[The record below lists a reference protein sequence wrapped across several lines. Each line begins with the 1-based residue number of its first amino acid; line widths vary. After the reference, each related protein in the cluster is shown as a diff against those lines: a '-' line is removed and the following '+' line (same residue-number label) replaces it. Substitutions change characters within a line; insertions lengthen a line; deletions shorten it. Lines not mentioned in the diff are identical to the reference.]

1 MSLKDQKFAEMKKL
15 AKRANQRLLELE
27 RLTGKSV
34 SWAAK
39 QLMDRLDIIGART
52 KKNRISFK
60 KSFDIKQMNKVISAT
75 MTFLNAKTST
85 ISGIKDVT
93 KKAAETFHLTHKI
106 SIADAEAI
114 YSLFD
119 KEYYD
124 NITKHIDPSSLI
136 NLVSDSRKKNLNQKD
151 TLKVLGQYIQGTND
165 RKLKDDLKQLYK
177 DLIKGGL
184 IGQYEGSIDDDD
196 FPDYFI

>member
-1 MSLKDQKFAEMKKL
+1 MSIKEQKFAEMKKL

-27 RLTGKSV
+27 RLTGKSD

-39 QLMDRLDIIGART
+39 QLMARLDVIGAKT

-60 KSFDIKQMNKVISAT
+60 QSYDIKQMNKVISAT

-85 ISGIKDVT
+85 ISGIKSVT
-93 KKAAETFHLTHKI
+93 RKAAETFHINHKI
-106 SIADAEAI
+106 SISDAEAI
-114 YSLFD
+114 YSLFE

-124 NITKHIDPSSLI
+124 NIIKHIDPSSLI
-136 NLVSDSRKKNLNQKD
+136 NLISDSRKKNLNQKD

-184 IGQYEGSIDDDD
+184 IDQYEVPTDDED